1 MKLRNKIAAI
11 TAASM
16 LAFAGAGFAAWT
28 FNKDV
33 SDTSTAN
40 VVVTS
45 ESEQGT
51 LEIETTSL
59 YIILDQAG
67 IFYAEDNAGAN
78 PVTELEATYTAVAAG
93 NLGENMDVT
102 FTLEFSGAVAA
113 WSTYVNGLVDPASQT
128 ITTVNGANQVL
139 FTLPTLTYTAAK
151 PSTESE
157 YDAMVTALDGQ
168 TLTLTVTA
176 DAAADDVAD

>member
-11 TAASM
+11 TAAAM
-16 LAFAGAGFAAWT
+16 LAFTGIGFAAWT

-33 SDTSTAN
+33 TTDSTAN
-40 VVVTS
+40 IVVTA

-51 LEIETTSL
+51 LAINTTDL

-67 IFYAEDNAGAN
+67 ISYATDEAGAN
-78 PVTELEATYTAVAAG
+78 PVTELEATYTAVADG

-102 FTLEFSGAVAA
+102 FTLEFSGATSD
-113 WSTYVNGLVDPASQT
+113 WSYYVEGLIDPSAQT
-128 ITTVNGANQVL
+128 ITTVNGDNDLSFA
-139 FTLPTLTYTAAK
+139 LPALSYTEHK

-157 YDAMVTALDGQ
+157 YDAMKAALDGKQ
-168 TLTLTVTA
+168 LTLTVTA
-176 DAAADDVAD
+176 DAAADNVAD